1 MVSEAPPSFGFLDSA
16 AYWVYAYQHWNITG
30 HLKMPSKRSP
40 HPKWIKSLEKFRFL
54 TSYSGLI
61 YKPFDDVAKW
71 CFNGGKGRER
81 SAADM
86 LQNALKSIENRKRT
100 TEIIYTSLHLSLSS
114 FLPLTFAVVLSLFI
128 LTEFVGSLCLSRT
141 NTHISCLYTYIY
153 IYIVIMLL
161 GFKN

>member
-16 AYWVYAYQHWNITG
+16 AYWVYAYQHWHITG

-100 TEIIYTSLHLSLSS
+100 TEIIYTSLSLSS
-114 FLPLTFAVVLSLFI
+114 FLPLRFAVVLSLFHPNWI
-128 LTEFVGSLCLSRT
+128 CWFLVLKPYKH
-141 NTHISCLYTYIY
+141 THIMSVHIY
-153 IYIVIMLL
+153 ICIVIMLL